1 MKVKVLALIFVL
13 SIARSQ
19 TKFAFVPFDDMS
31 RFKGK
36 WVLKLEIP
44 RYLGDFLM
52 KFYGVEVVPVD
63 SVLKFYD
70 EGKFNAIDAVLFSEL
85 NKQFGVR
92 YVIDG
97 KILVFDVSRF
107 ATGFP
112 EMAGYESYNA
122 EVEVE
127 VEVYDAISGDRIV
140 IFGISGQVKEQGL
153 GLTLLGKPTE
163 KFTQFYSLD
172 LLKFGSKE
180 FNQTIIG
187 KAMNKAGIEFAMR
200 LKSYIPEAFTETV
213 EGLGE
218 TKGVTELEVVEIKG
232 KVLHIGRQNLVYI
245 NLGSGD
251 GIVSGVRAY
260 VYDADKKVADVE
272 VVDVID
278 SHLSACKVLNSLGEI
293 RKDLEVKV
301 KIVK

>member
-1 MKVKVLALIFVL
+1 MRVKVLALIFAL
-13 SIARSQ
+13 NIAHSQ
-19 TKFAFVPFDDMS
+19 TKFAFIQFDDMS
-31 RFKGK
+31 KFKGK
-36 WVLKLEIP
+36 WDLKLEIP

-52 KFYGVEVVPVD
+52 KFYGVEVLPVD
-63 SVLKFYD
+63 SVLKFFS
-70 EGKFNAIDAVLFSEL
+70 GAKFNTIDALFFSEL
-85 NKQFGVR
+85 GKRFGVK
-92 YVIDG
+92 YVIGG
-97 KILVFDVSRF
+97 KVLVFNVSRF

-122 EVEVE
+122 EVEIE
-127 VEVYDAISGDRIV
+127 IGVYDTFSGERIV

-187 KAMNKAGIEFAMR
+187 KAMNKAGIEFVMR
-200 LKSYIPEAFTETV
+200 LKGYIPEAFSEKDKGLS
-213 EGLGE
+213 EG
-218 TKGVTELEVVEIKG
+218 KGLTELEVVEIKG
-232 KVLHIGRQNLVYI
+232 KVLHIGKQNLVYI
-245 NLGSGD
+245 NLGGGD
-251 GIVSGVRAY
+251 GLMPGLRAY
-260 VYDADKKVADVE
+260 VYDSDKKVADVE

-278 SHLSACKVLNSLGEI
+278 LHLSACKILNSSGEVK
-293 RKDLEVKV
+293 KDLEVRV

>member
-31 RFKGK
+31 RFRGK

-52 KFYGVEVVPVD
+52 KFYGVEVIPVD

-70 EGKFNAIDAVLFSEL
+70 EGKFNAIDAILFSEL

-127 VEVYDAISGDRIV
+127 VEVYDALSGDRIV

-163 KFTQFYSLD
+163 KFTQFY
-172 LLKFGSKE
+172 
-180 FNQTIIG
+180 
-187 KAMNKAGIEFAMR
+187 
-200 LKSYIPEAFTETV
+200 YIPEAFGETV

-260 VYDADKKVADVE
+260 VYDSDKKVADVE